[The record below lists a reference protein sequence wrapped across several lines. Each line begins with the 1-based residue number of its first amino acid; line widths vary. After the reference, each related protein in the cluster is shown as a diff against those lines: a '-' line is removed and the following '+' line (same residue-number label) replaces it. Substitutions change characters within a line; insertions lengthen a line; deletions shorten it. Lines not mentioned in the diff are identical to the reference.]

1 MEADRI
7 SNLPLDLTY
16 NILECLPLQEAA
28 KTSVLSQHWRFLW
41 ASIPQLVLD
50 ESFCATIVNGKSE
63 PADISLRYS
72 KVVNSILLSHVG
84 PISKFVL
91 FVPSFPG
98 ERYPWVNYVF
108 RDGEFY
114 PNLKKKLPECLFTC
128 SGLTHLTLIGCKL
141 RSLPPSFMGFPCLI
155 YFKLVGSQELSV
167 ETKKSDYFGKIPIKM
182 GQLRTLNLS
191 DIKLYKKSNISVL
204 FCLFA
209 SSPQLER
216 LYIEISELVK
226 VTDDHPLQI
235 DCSFTLRC
243 LRKVQLLRV
252 SGWIRELQ
260 LIKYILAHSP
270 VLGNMTN
277 ELHKNM
283 EVEQKYNFA
292 LEAMRYCRASP
303 NAEIIIKDK

>member
-167 ETKKSDYFGKIPIKM
+167 ETK
-182 GQLRTLNLS
+182 
-191 DIKLYKKSNISVL
+191 
-204 FCLFA
+204 
-209 SSPQLER
+209 
-216 LYIEISELVK
+216 ISELVK